1 MRNLAL
7 LAIASLTLLA
17 LAGCSGSSPAPS
29 TAPSSAQSYE
39 VKVLGSH
46 ALQTK
51 ERTFKVDLIQG
62 GVTVASGS
70 FTVKKATPETPVVA
84 FTKMLPAGPITAKV
98 YEGSNPV
105 GTKTLD
111 PAKCPKPL
119 EFEMHA
125 IDDALHTYSN
135 CD

>member
-1 MRNLAL
+1 MAKLAW
-7 LAIASLTLLA
+7 LAVISLASLA
-17 LAGCSGSSPAPS
+17 LAGCAGGSEQTSKAPVNNQ
-29 TAPSSAQSYE
+29 TYE

-46 ALQTK
+46 ALQNK
-51 ERTFKVDLIQG
+51 DRTFKVDLVQG
-62 GVTVASGS
+62 GATVGTTT
-70 FTVKKATPETPVVA
+70 FTVKKGTPETPVVA
-84 FTKMLPAGPITAKV
+84 LTKMLPAGPITANV
-98 YEGSNPV
+98 FEGSNPV

-111 PAKCPKPL
+111 PAKCPQPL